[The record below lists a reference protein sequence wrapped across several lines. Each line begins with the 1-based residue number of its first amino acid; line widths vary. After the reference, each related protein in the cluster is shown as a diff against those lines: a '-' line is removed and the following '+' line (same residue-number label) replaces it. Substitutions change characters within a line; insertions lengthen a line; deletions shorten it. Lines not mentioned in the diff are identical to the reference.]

1 MKTITLNKKPIA
13 YKDFVRRS
21 ALESDYDTLIT
32 EDCVLVE
39 DGKIRAIYLKVPG
52 ISDEIVPYLKALRYD
67 ETTRTSGL
75 KTRSRIFGF
84 MPRIVMRSDYC
95 RVANIASESPKAS
108 HALEVLAQ
116 KINELYRFW
125 NPILHAKHLELAKK
139 VRGDYLIPGTLF
151 TSGIINKNNFL
162 KYHFDAGNFR
172 KVASVMVGVK
182 SHVTG
187 GHLAMPE
194 YGVAL
199 EIAHDSV
206 TIFDGQDILHG
217 VTPFQLQHRD
227 GYRYTIVYYSL
238 AKMWNC
244 GALKDELARIR
255 QVKLERELKRA
266 GIQRK
271 AQQGIETLG
280 ENVR

>member
-1 MKTITLNKKPIA
+1 MKIIEIKKRPVA

-21 ALESDYDTLIT
+21 ALDTDYETLIT

-39 DGKIRAIYLKVPG
+39 DGKIRAIYMRMPG
-52 ISDEIVPYLKALRYD
+52 VADDITPFLQSIRYD

-75 KTRSRIFGF
+75 KTRSRIFGY

-95 RVANIASESPKAS
+95 RVANIASESPRASKALALLGQKVDAIYRELNPELYAF
-108 HALEVLAQ
+108 HAGLAQ
-116 KINELYRFW
+116 K
-125 NPILHAKHLELAKK
+125 
-139 VRGDYLIPGTLF
+139 VRKEYVIPGTLF

-182 SHVTG
+182 KHIVG

-206 TIFDGQDILHG
+206 TVFDGQDILHG

-227 GYRYTIVYYSL
+227 GFRYTIVYYSL

-244 GALKDELARIR
+244 GELTDELARIR
-255 QVKLERELKRA
+255 QVKLDRELRRA
-266 GIQRK
+266 GIKRER
-271 AQQGIETLG
+271 GETLG
-280 ENVR
+280 EGVR